1 MDAETASRRFV
12 ELFPAIYRRFHRRLD
27 HSEYLLT
34 RESLAVLRHLADTGP
49 LTVGE
54 AAKHLSRSQP
64 AMSEMIQRLVR
75 RGMLERMRDERD
87 RRRVLVWL
95 TEEGRATLRRSERV
109 LSHELVGSAMSQM
122 PAMTRGQLI
131 AGVEALL
138 DTGPEEKDDE

>member
-1 MDAETASRRFV
+1 
-12 ELFPAIYRRFHRRLD
+12 
-27 HSEYLLT
+27 
-34 RESLAVLRHLADTGP
+34 
-49 LTVGE
+49 
-54 AAKHLSRSQP
+54 
-64 AMSEMIQRLVR
+64 MSEMIQRLVR

>member
-1 MDAETASRRFV
+1 
-12 ELFPAIYRRFHRRLD
+12 
-27 HSEYLLT
+27 
-34 RESLAVLRHLADTGP
+34 
-49 LTVGE
+49 
-54 AAKHLSRSQP
+54 
-64 AMSEMIQRLVR
+64 MSEMIQRLVR

-87 RRRVLVWL
+87 R
-95 TEEGRATLRRSERV
+95 RATLRRSERV

>member
-1 MDAETASRRFV
+1 MDAEIASTRFV
-12 ELFPAIYRRFHRRLD
+12 ELFPAVYRRFHRRLD

-64 AMSEMIQRLVR
+64 AMSEMIQRLVQ
-75 RGMLERMRDERD
+75 RGMLERMTDERD

-95 TEEGRATLRRSERV
+95 SEEGRLMLRESERV
-109 LSHELVGSAMSQM
+109 LSHELVGTAMSRM
-122 PAMTRGQLI
+122 PATTRCQLI
-131 AGVEALL
+131 AAVEALL
-138 DTGPEEKDDE
+138 DTKPKEQDDE